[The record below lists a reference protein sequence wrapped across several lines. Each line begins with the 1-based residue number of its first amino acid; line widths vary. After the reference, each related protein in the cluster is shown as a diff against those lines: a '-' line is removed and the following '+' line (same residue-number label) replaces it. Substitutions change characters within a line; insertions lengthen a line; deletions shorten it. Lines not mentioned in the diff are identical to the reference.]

1 MALVSLGCGSRLA
14 NVTAKVRLSKTIR
27 AIVGCSTALVQRF
40 ACLFL
45 RRRCGMALVQT
56 HVLGRHAK
64 MAFERG
70 GEIGCCQVPGEMG
83 GLNDRDT
90 IVAQSLVGFQ
100 SGGMF

>member
-1 MALVSLGCGSRLA
+1 
-14 NVTAKVRLSKTIR
+14 
-27 AIVGCSTALVQRF
+27 
-40 ACLFL
+40 
-45 RRRCGMALVQT
+45 MALVQT